1 MWSGYL
7 QYDML
12 YIHYPHSFIPFYI
25 HLTCKI
31 NIYYGFTNSLLT
43 NFCQVWSLKSKVRCV
58 TNRCYW
64 LSSNIY
70 KTGHYKNFMAIVS
83 TACCVGSFRISFVWW
98 QLTICVHYTT
108 NIISTNIKVNWF
120 QQQTV
125 LKREITLICKNK
137 YLNFHATL

>member
-70 KTGHYKNFMAIVS
+70 KTGHYKNFMAS
-83 TACCVGSFRISFVWW
+83 EHCLLCW
-98 QLTICVHYTT
+98 
-108 NIISTNIKVNWF
+108 IISNFICLMTIDN
-120 QQQTV
+120 
-125 LKREITLICKNK
+125 LCTLYNK
-137 YLNFHATL
+137 YHFNQYQSKLVPTADSFEKRDNSHM